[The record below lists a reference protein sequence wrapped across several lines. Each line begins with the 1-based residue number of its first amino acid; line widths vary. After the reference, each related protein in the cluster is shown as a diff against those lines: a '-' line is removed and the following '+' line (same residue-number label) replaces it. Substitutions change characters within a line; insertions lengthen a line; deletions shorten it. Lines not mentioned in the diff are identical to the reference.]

1 MTFHNFVLNVLKN
14 SDVFV
19 NEESVLLTCSG
30 GRDNVVS
37 VFDLEEMKKVKT
49 VPVYEVG
56 INIKQV

>member
-1 MTFHNFVLNVLKN
+1 MTFHNFVLNILKN

-19 NEESVLLTCSG
+19 NEGSVLLTCSG

-37 VFDLEEMKKVKT
+37 VFDLQEMKKVKT